1 MKKKDDLS
9 LESDKLGS
17 GNLCDDR
24 DNASRKCGNSTVRFD
39 MHRKHAHDDEHG
51 EACCGR
57 VHKHG
62 DGHDEACC
70 GRGHKHGDGHDEA
83 CCGRGH
89 KHGDGHGEDR
99 CGHAHAHDGHGE
111 ACSGSGHEHGDG
123 CGCGGHDHEE
133 GESCGCGIDHNR
145 TAEADYKKEMRE
157 QIILILVSLPFLVAS
172 YLLAHFDVYAPLP
185 LAAIA
190 DPAWIAVVICG
201 LPIFRGAFKNLRK
214 GKITSALLISI
225 AMTASLIMGVL
236 TAAGVIGETGHT
248 DSYFFAAGEIAFIMA
263 IGELVETVTSG
274 KSRSAIADLIAMR
287 PTRADVMTDEG
298 IREKE
303 VSDIEVGERVL
314 VRPGEIIAVDGVV
327 VKGSGSVDTS
337 SITGEFVPAEASE
350 GFAVYAGT
358 RNLESA
364 LEIEVTHKSN
374 ETTLS
379 KLIDYVRKAEKNKA
393 PIVRLADKWASYFVP
408 VTCTLSVI
416 VFFLTLFAAKAGVV
430 EAVSRAITILVVVC
444 PCALTLATPI
454 AVAAGIGNASRK
466 GILIKS
472 GTAMEALAKVNVF
485 ATDKT
490 GTLTEGKLAVE
501 AVYPEGISETEL
513 LEFAA
518 AAEEKSEH
526 PIARAITKANKGRKL
541 ASDNVVAR
549 VGSGIS
555 AVVEGKEITVTKLDE
570 LKDRVPVKSYD
581 LLSSLGATVVG
592 VTVNGEYKGAIA
604 VTDTVRT
611 GAATMISELESM
623 GISTLM
629 LTGDNARHAEKI
641 ASLTGITDVK
651 ADLLPEEKVKA
662 LEVLKAEGKKVL
674 MAGDGVNDAPSLAV
688 ADASV
693 TMGAMGS
700 SVAIETADVAL
711 MSDDV
716 RKLPYLLK
724 LARRTLKTIYVN
736 LTVSLTISV
745 ASVFLSAFGVLNA
758 VSGALVHNASSVIVC
773 ISGALLLLYKPRTL
787 SETAER

>member
-9 LESDKLGS
+9 LERDKLGS
-17 GNLCDDR
+17 GNLCGDR
-24 DNASRKCGNSTVRFD
+24 DNASRECSKSAERIEGTTHC
-39 MHRKHAHDDEHG
+39 KHA
-51 EACCGR
+51 
-57 VHKHG
+57 HG
-62 DGHDEACC
+62 DGHERGEGDC
-70 GRGHKHGDGHDEA
+70 GHDHERDHECGCGGHEHSHKHEKGDSCGCGHDHEHDHECGCDGHKHS
-83 CCGRGH
+83 H
-89 KHGDGHGEDR
+89 KHEKGD
-99 CGHAHAHDGHGE
+99 
-111 ACSGSGHEHGDG
+111 S
-123 CGCGGHDHEE
+123 CGCGHDHEE

-145 TAEADYKKEMRE
+145 SAETDYKKEVRE

-274 KSRSAIADLIAMR
+274 KSRSAVADLIAMR
-287 PTRADVMTDEG
+287 PTRATVITDEG
-298 IREKE
+298 FKEKE
-303 VSDIEVGERVL
+303 VSDIEAGERVL
-314 VRPGEIIAVDGVV
+314 ARPGEIIAVDGVV

-364 LEIEVTHKSN
+364 LEIEVTRKSN
-374 ETTLS
+374 ETTLT
-379 KLIDYVRKAEKNKA
+379 KLIEYVRKAEKNKA
-393 PIVRLADKWASYFVP
+393 PIVRLADKWASCFVP
-408 VTCTLSVI
+408 ATCTLSVI

-430 EAVSRAITILVVVC
+430 EAISRAITILVVVC

-472 GTAMEALAKVNVF
+472 GTAMEALAKVNAL

-490 GTLTEGKLAVE
+490 GTLTEGKLVVDK
-501 AVYPEGISETEL
+501 VYPEGISETEL
-513 LEFAA
+513 TEYAA
-518 AAEEKSEH
+518 AAEAKSEH
-526 PIARAITKANKGRKL
+526 PIARAICAANKGRTL
-541 ASDNVVAR
+541 PSENTVAE
-549 VGSGIS
+549 VGKGVS
-555 AVVEGKEITVTKLDE
+555 ATVEGRKVTLKKPDEI
-570 LKDRVPVKSYD
+570 KDLIPAEQYD
-581 LLSSLGATVVG
+581 RLTSLGATVVG
-592 VTVNGEYKGAIA
+592 VTIDGEYKGAIA
-604 VTDTVRT
+604 VTDTVRE
-611 GAATMISELESM
+611 GAATMVSELKSM
-623 GISTLM
+623 GITTIM

-641 ASLTGITDVK
+641 AALTGISDVR
-651 ADLLPEEKVKA
+651 ANLLPEEKVKA
-662 LEVLKAEGKKVL
+662 VESLKAEGKKVL

-724 LARRTLKTIYVN
+724 LARLTLRTIYVN
-736 LTVSLTISV
+736 LTVSLAISV
-745 ASVFLSAFGVLNA
+745 ASVFLSAFGILNA
-758 VSGALVHNASSVIVC
+758 VTGALVHNASSVIVC

-787 SETAER
+787 SEKAER

>member
-1 MKKKDDLS
+1 MKEKDDLS
-9 LESDKLGS
+9 LERDKLGS
-17 GNLCDDR
+17 GNLCGDR
-24 DNASRKCGNSTVRFD
+24 DNASRECSKSAERIEGTTHC
-39 MHRKHAHDDEHG
+39 KHA
-51 EACCGR
+51 
-57 VHKHG
+57 HG
-62 DGHDEACC
+62 DGHEHGEGDC
-70 GRGHKHGDGHDEA
+70 GHDHERDHECGCDGHKHS
-83 CCGRGH
+83 H
-89 KHGDGHGEDR
+89 KHEKGD
-99 CGHAHAHDGHGE
+99 
-111 ACSGSGHEHGDG
+111 S
-123 CGCGGHDHEE
+123 CGCGHDHEE

-145 TAEADYKKEMRE
+145 SAETDYKKEVRE

-274 KSRSAIADLIAMR
+274 KSRSAVADLIAMR
-287 PTRADVMTDEG
+287 PTRATVITDEG
-298 IREKE
+298 FKEKE
-303 VSDIEVGERVL
+303 VSDIEAGERVL
-314 VRPGEIIAVDGVV
+314 ARPGEIIAVDGVV

-364 LEIEVTHKSN
+364 LEIEVTRKSN
-374 ETTLS
+374 ETTLT
-379 KLIDYVRKAEKNKA
+379 KLIEYVRKAEKNKA

-408 VTCTLSVI
+408 ATCTLSVI

-430 EAVSRAITILVVVC
+430 EAISRAITILVVVC

-472 GTAMEALAKVNVF
+472 GTAMEALAKVNAL

-490 GTLTEGKLAVE
+490 GTLTEGKLVVDK
-501 AVYPEGISETEL
+501 VYPEGISETEL
-513 LEFAA
+513 TEYAA
-518 AAEEKSEH
+518 AAEAKSEH
-526 PIARAITKANKGRKL
+526 PIARAICAANKGRTL
-541 ASDNVVAR
+541 PSENTVAE
-549 VGSGIS
+549 VGKGVG
-555 AVVEGKEITVTKLDE
+555 AVVEGKKVAVKKLDE
-570 LKDRVPVKSYD
+570 LKELMPAKLYER
-581 LLSSLGATVVG
+581 LASLGATVVG
-592 VTVNGEYKGAIA
+592 VTIDGEYKGAIA
-604 VTDTVRT
+604 VTDTVRK
-611 GAATMISELESM
+611 GAATMVSELKSM
-623 GISTLM
+623 GITTIM
-629 LTGDNARHAEKI
+629 LTGDNARHAGKI
-641 ASLTGITDVK
+641 AALTGISDVR
-651 ADLLPEEKVKA
+651 ANLLPEEKVKA
-662 LEVLKAEGKKVL
+662 VESLKAEGKKVL

-736 LTVSLTISV
+736 LTVSLAISV
-745 ASVFLSAFGVLNA
+745 ASVFLSAFGILNA
-758 VSGALVHNASSVIVC
+758 VTGALVHNASSVIVC
-773 ISGALLLLYKPRTL
+773 ISGALLLLFRPRTL
-787 SETAER
+787 SETAGR

>member
-1 MKKKDDLS
+1 MKEKDDLS
-9 LESDKLGS
+9 LERDKLGS
-17 GNLCDDR
+17 GNLCGDR
-24 DNASRKCGNSTVRFD
+24 DNASRECSKSAERIEGTTHC
-39 MHRKHAHDDEHG
+39 KHA
-51 EACCGR
+51 
-57 VHKHG
+57 HG
-62 DGHDEACC
+62 DGHEHGEGDC
-70 GRGHKHGDGHDEA
+70 GHDHERDHECGCGGHEHSHKHEKGDSCGCGHDHERDHECGCDGHKHS
-83 CCGRGH
+83 H
-89 KHGDGHGEDR
+89 KHEKGDSCD
-99 CGHAHAHDGHGE
+99 C
-111 ACSGSGHEHGDG
+111 
-123 CGCGGHDHEE
+123 GHDHEE

-145 TAEADYKKEMRE
+145 SAETDYKKEVRE

-274 KSRSAIADLIAMR
+274 KSRSAVADLIAMR
-287 PTRADVMTDEG
+287 PTRATVITDEG
-298 IREKE
+298 FKEKE
-303 VSDIEVGERVL
+303 VSDIEAGERVL
-314 VRPGEIIAVDGVV
+314 ARPGEIIAVDGVV

-364 LEIEVTHKSN
+364 LEIEVTRKSN
-374 ETTLS
+374 ETTLT
-379 KLIDYVRKAEKNKA
+379 KLIEYVRKAEKNKA

-408 VTCTLSVI
+408 ATCTLSVI

-430 EAVSRAITILVVVC
+430 EAISRAITILVVVC

-472 GTAMEALAKVNVF
+472 GTAMEALAKVNAL

-490 GTLTEGKLAVE
+490 GTLTEGKLVVDK
-501 AVYPEGISETEL
+501 VYPEGISETEL
-513 LEFAA
+513 TEYAA
-518 AAEEKSEH
+518 AAEAKSEH
-526 PIARAITKANKGRKL
+526 PIARAICAANKGRTL
-541 ASDNVVAR
+541 PSENTVAE
-549 VGSGIS
+549 VGKGVG
-555 AVVEGKEITVTKLDE
+555 AVVEGKKVAVKKLDE
-570 LKDRVPVKSYD
+570 LKELMPAKLYER
-581 LLSSLGATVVG
+581 LASLGATVVG
-592 VTVNGEYKGAIA
+592 VTIDGEYKGAIA
-604 VTDTVRT
+604 VTDTVRK
-611 GAATMISELESM
+611 GAATMVSELKSM
-623 GISTLM
+623 GITTIM
-629 LTGDNARHAEKI
+629 LTGDNARHAGKI
-641 ASLTGITDVK
+641 AALTGISDVR
-651 ADLLPEEKVKA
+651 ANLLPEEKVKA
-662 LEVLKAEGKKVL
+662 VESLKAEGKKVL

-736 LTVSLTISV
+736 LTVSLAISV
-745 ASVFLSAFGVLNA
+745 ASVFLSAFGILNA
-758 VSGALVHNASSVIVC
+758 VTGALVHNASSVIVC
-773 ISGALLLLYKPRTL
+773 ISGALLLLFRPRTL
-787 SETAER
+787 SETAGR

>member
-1 MKKKDDLS
+1 MKEKDDLS
-9 LESDKLGS
+9 LERDKLGS
-17 GNLCDDR
+17 GNLCGDR
-24 DNASRKCGNSTVRFD
+24 DNSSRECSKSAERIEGTTHC
-39 MHRKHAHDDEHG
+39 KHA
-51 EACCGR
+51 
-57 VHKHG
+57 HG
-62 DGHDEACC
+62 DGHEHGEGDC
-70 GRGHKHGDGHDEA
+70 GHDHECGCDGHEHSHKHEKGDSCGCGHDHEHDHECGCDGHKHS
-83 CCGRGH
+83 H
-89 KHGDGHGEDR
+89 KHEKGD
-99 CGHAHAHDGHGE
+99 
-111 ACSGSGHEHGDG
+111 S
-123 CGCGGHDHEE
+123 CGCGHDHEE

-145 TAEADYKKEMRE
+145 SAETDYKKEVRE

-274 KSRSAIADLIAMR
+274 KSRSAVADLIAMR
-287 PTRADVMTDEG
+287 PTRATVITDEG
-298 IREKE
+298 FKEKE
-303 VSDIEVGERVL
+303 VSDIEAGERVL
-314 VRPGEIIAVDGVV
+314 ARPGEIIAVDGVV

-364 LEIEVTHKSN
+364 LEIEVTRKSN
-374 ETTLS
+374 ETTLT
-379 KLIDYVRKAEKNKA
+379 KLIEYVRKAEKNKA

-408 VTCTLSVI
+408 ATCTLSVI

-430 EAVSRAITILVVVC
+430 EAISRAITILVVVC

-472 GTAMEALAKVNVF
+472 GTAMEALAKVNAL

-490 GTLTEGKLAVE
+490 GTLTEGKLVVDK
-501 AVYPEGISETEL
+501 VYPEGISETEL
-513 LEFAA
+513 TEYAA
-518 AAEEKSEH
+518 AAEAKSEH
-526 PIARAITKANKGRKL
+526 PIARAVCAANKGRTL
-541 ASDNVVAR
+541 PSENTVAE
-549 VGSGIS
+549 VGKGVG
-555 AVVEGKEITVTKLDE
+555 AVVEGKEVAVKKLDE
-570 LKDRVPVKSYD
+570 LKELMPAKLYER
-581 LLSSLGATVVG
+581 LASLGATVVG
-592 VTVNGEYKGAIA
+592 VTIDGEYKGAIA
-604 VTDTVRT
+604 VTDTVRE
-611 GAATMISELESM
+611 GAATMVSELKSM
-623 GISTLM
+623 GITTIM

-641 ASLTGITDVK
+641 ASLTGISDVR
-651 ADLLPEEKVKA
+651 ANLLPEEKVKA
-662 LEVLKAEGKKVL
+662 VESLKSEGKKVL

-724 LARRTLKTIYVN
+724 LARRTLRTIYVN
-736 LTVSLTISV
+736 LTVSLAISV
-745 ASVFLSAFGVLNA
+745 ASVFLSAFGILNA
-758 VSGALVHNASSVIVC
+758 VTGALVHNASSVIVC
-773 ISGALLLLYKPRTL
+773 ISGALLLLFRPRTL
-787 SETAER
+787 SETAGR

>member
-9 LESDKLGS
+9 LERDKLGS
-17 GNLCDDR
+17 GNLCGDR
-24 DNASRKCGNSTVRFD
+24 DNASRECSKSAERIEGTTHC
-39 MHRKHAHDDEHG
+39 KHAHGDERDH
-51 EACCGR
+51 ECGCGGHEHS
-57 VHKHG
+57 HKHEKG
-62 DGHDEACC
+62 DSCGCGHDHEHDHEC
-70 GRGHKHGDGHDEA
+70 GCDGHKHSHKHEKGDSCGCGHD
-83 CCGRGH
+83 
-89 KHGDGHGEDR
+89 
-99 CGHAHAHDGHGE
+99 
-111 ACSGSGHEHGDG
+111 HEHGDG
-123 CGCGGHDHEE
+123 CGCGGHEHRHKHEE
-133 GESCGCGIDHNR
+133 SESCGCGIDHNR
-145 TAEADYKKEMRE
+145 SAETDYKKEVRE

-190 DPAWIAVVICG
+190 DPAWITVFVCG
-201 LPIFRGAFKNLRK
+201 LPIFRGAFKNLKK

-236 TAAGVIGETGHT
+236 TAAGVIGETEHT

-274 KSRSAIADLIAMR
+274 KSRSAIVNLIAMR
-287 PTRADVMTDEG
+287 PTRATVITEAGFVDKD
-298 IREKE
+298 
-303 VSDIEVGERVL
+303 VSDVEVGERVL

-364 LEIEVTHKSN
+364 LEIEVTRKST
-374 ETTLS
+374 ETTLT
-379 KLIDYVRKAEKNKA
+379 KLIEYVKKAEQNKA

-408 VTCTLSVI
+408 ATCTLSVI

-430 EAVSRAITILVVVC
+430 EAISRAITILVVVC

-454 AVAAGIGNASRK
+454 AVAASIGNASRK
-466 GILIKS
+466 GILVKS
-472 GTAMEALAKVNVF
+472 GTAMEALAKVNVL

-490 GTLTEGKLAVE
+490 GTLTEGRLTVD
-501 AVYPEGISETEL
+501 AVYTYGIDETLL
-513 LEFAA
+513 LEYAA
-518 AAEEKSEH
+518 AAEAKSEH
-526 PIARAITKANKGRKL
+526 PIARAICAANKGRSL
-541 ASDNVVAR
+541 ASESTVAE
-549 VGSGIS
+549 VGKGVS
-555 AVVEGKEITVTKLDE
+555 ATVEGRKITVGKPDE
-570 LKDRVPVKSYD
+570 IKALIPKESYE

-592 VTVNGEYKGAIA
+592 VTIDGEYKGAIA
-604 VTDTVRT
+604 VTDTVRE
-611 GAATMISELESM
+611 GASTMVSELRSM
-623 GISTLM
+623 GITTTM

-662 LEVLKAEGKKVL
+662 LEALKAEGKKVL
-674 MAGDGVNDAPSLAV
+674 MAGDGVNDAPSLAA

-716 RKLPYLLK
+716 RKLPYLLR

-787 SETAER
+787 SEKAER

>member
-9 LESDKLGS
+9 LERDKLGS
-17 GNLCDDR
+17 GNLCGDR
-24 DNASRKCGNSTVRFD
+24 DNASRECSKSAERIEGTTHC
-39 MHRKHAHDDEHG
+39 KHA
-51 EACCGR
+51 
-57 VHKHG
+57 HG
-62 DGHDEACC
+62 DGHERGEGDC
-70 GRGHKHGDGHDEA
+70 GHDHEHDHECGCDGHKHSHKHEKGDSCGCGHDHEHDHE
-83 CCGRGH
+83 CGCDGH
-89 KHGDGHGEDR
+89 KHSHKHEKGD
-99 CGHAHAHDGHGE
+99 
-111 ACSGSGHEHGDG
+111 S
-123 CGCGGHDHEE
+123 CGCGHDHEE

-145 TAEADYKKEMRE
+145 SAETDYKKEVRE

-274 KSRSAIADLIAMR
+274 KSRSAVADLIAMR
-287 PTRADVMTDEG
+287 PTRATVITDEG
-298 IREKE
+298 FKEKE
-303 VSDIEVGERVL
+303 VSDIEAGERVL
-314 VRPGEIIAVDGVV
+314 ARPGEIIAVDGVV

-364 LEIEVTHKSN
+364 LEIEVTRKSN
-374 ETTLS
+374 ETTLT
-379 KLIDYVRKAEKNKA
+379 KLIEYVRKAEKNKA
-393 PIVRLADKWASYFVP
+393 PIVRLADKWASCFVP
-408 VTCTLSVI
+408 ATCTLSVI

-430 EAVSRAITILVVVC
+430 EAISRAITILVVVC

-472 GTAMEALAKVNVF
+472 GTAMEALAKVNAL

-490 GTLTEGKLAVE
+490 GTLTEGKLVVDK
-501 AVYPEGISETEL
+501 VYPEGISETEL
-513 LEFAA
+513 TEYAA
-518 AAEEKSEH
+518 AAEAKSEH
-526 PIARAITKANKGRKL
+526 PIARAICAANKGRTL
-541 ASDNVVAR
+541 PSENTVAE
-549 VGSGIS
+549 VGKGVS
-555 AVVEGKEITVTKLDE
+555 ATVEGRKVTLKKPDEI
-570 LKDRVPVKSYD
+570 KDLIPAEQYD
-581 LLSSLGATVVG
+581 RLTSLGATVVG
-592 VTVNGEYKGAIA
+592 VTIDGEYKGAIA
-604 VTDTVRT
+604 VTDTVRE
-611 GAATMISELESM
+611 GAATMVSELKSM
-623 GISTLM
+623 GITTIM

-641 ASLTGITDVK
+641 AALTGISDVR
-651 ADLLPEEKVKA
+651 ANLLPEEKVKA
-662 LEVLKAEGKKVL
+662 VESLKAEGKKVL

-724 LARRTLKTIYVN
+724 LARLTLRTIYVN
-736 LTVSLTISV
+736 LTVSLAISV
-745 ASVFLSAFGVLNA
+745 ASVFLSAFGILNA
-758 VSGALVHNASSVIVC
+758 VTGALVHNASSVIVC

-787 SETAER
+787 SEKAER